1 MNFDIGRI
9 INVIEKEIERS
20 KQTPLQQY
28 QDLDPRIQLYCIYNA
43 YFRLS
48 KGCYSFISITDIAEE
63 VKNDELWKT
72 RPDFSVIK
80 ILELLQYDEINWEVN
95 TEQSLTAKITEVG
108 VRNYNS
114 LGLYTLEHLNNI
126 YITPPQP
133 EDTLELKEKELKE
146 KEKQLKQ
153 REQELKEKEENYK
166 KKVKSFLEQKK
177 EYMREKGRK

>member
-1 MNFDIGRI
+1 MNRI
-9 INVIEKEIERS
+9 S
-20 KQTPLQQY
+20 
-28 QDLDPRIQLYCIYNA
+28 
-43 YFRLS
+43 
-48 KGCYSFISITDIAEE
+48 
-63 VKNDELWKT
+63 
-72 RPDFSVIK
+72 IK